1 MSKLRLQGGVDK
13 EKVEIAD
20 RVYEVTLIEAEVN
33 DQRIMKLFLNDIS
46 ELVRLNEELRRISR
60 ADGLTGLANRR
71 YFDEF
76 LQREWLRARR
86 NQECLALIMIDVD
99 EFKSYNDYYG
109 HLHGQAVNFAF
120 TSEKDGIK
128 FELLSAD
135 YLKFCPK
142 LIKLTK

>member
-1 MSKLRLQGGVDK
+1 MKRFQITAA
-13 EKVEIAD
+13 E
-20 RVYEVTLIEAEVN
+20 YEAIKAKEAETKDKNVSRRLRVLMLRYEGKSL
-33 DQRIMKLFLNDIS
+33 DEIS
-46 ELVRLNEELRRISR
+46 KITNLHRVSISQICEPIYDVLLREGIKH
-60 ADGLTGLANRR
+60 
-71 YFDEF
+71 
-76 LQREWLRARR
+76 
-86 NQECLALIMIDVD
+86 C
-99 EFKSYNDYYG
+99 YYA